1 MPIAITTVSILA
13 IAGVIRLSHRI
24 LPFKICPICAGVAGT
39 WFWIL
44 MGMYSGW
51 LEAEHWRLIAAMAM
65 GGSVVGIAYQ
75 IEKRLPSTRSPILW
89 KMLFIPTGF
98 VAAYSLVSF
107 WWVGFAAASAFLVI
121 CALWSIREPHRRV
134 AQGRNAVEELE
145 NKMKNCC

>member
-39 WFWIL
+39 WIWMLAGKFLGYEID
-44 MGMYSGW
+44 M
-51 LEAEHWRLIAAMAM
+51 RIPAMLL

-121 CALWSIREPHRRV
+121 CALWSTRESHRRV